1 MPQRK
6 NTVLLYYGYMTYGCD
21 ASEAIPMKYRKFGDC
36 YYLRL
41 DRGDELMSAILD
53 MCSRENVRAA
63 TFGGI
68 GGCSD
73 AEIQVF
79 YPERGAFETERVEG
93 LLELVNVTGNVISD
107 DNGQLHS
114 HAHAQFAY
122 RDETGE
128 QQIAAGHLKATTV
141 RYTAEIELRPVI
153 NGTIGAI
160 LDPETGTYFWN
171 L

>member
-1 MPQRK
+1 
-6 NTVLLYYGYMTYGCD
+6 
-21 ASEAIPMKYRKFGDC
+21 MKYRKFGDC

-53 MCSRENVRAA
+53 MCSQEGVRAA
-63 TFGGI
+63 TFSGI

-79 YPERGAFETERVEG
+79 YPERGAFETEHIEG

-107 DNGQLHS
+107 NAGQLRS
-114 HAHAQFAY
+114 HAHALFAY
-122 RDETGE
+122 RDDADA
-128 QQIAAGHLKATTV
+128 QQIAAGHLKATTI

-153 NGTIGAI
+153 GGAIGAT
-160 LDPETGTYFWN
+160 LDPETGTFFWN